1 MISSPDIDRTRR
13 DAVAALQSSR
23 DVARRAVAAVCRLE
37 DAAVAPL
44 LLAWLLQQDFRSGVE
59 EQEERE
65 GRKSGG
71 RHDIEIER
79 MVLSLPYS
87 TTNDVR
93 VRAALQSNT
102 SVCLR
107 GDLVARLLCSRAK
120 DGKEARLGQALQ
132 GLSARDAAALL
143 WLYACAKW
151 SVKR

>member
-65 GRKSGG
+65 GG
-71 RHDIEIER
+71 HDIEIER

-107 GDLVARLLCSRAK
+107 GDLVARLLRTRAK